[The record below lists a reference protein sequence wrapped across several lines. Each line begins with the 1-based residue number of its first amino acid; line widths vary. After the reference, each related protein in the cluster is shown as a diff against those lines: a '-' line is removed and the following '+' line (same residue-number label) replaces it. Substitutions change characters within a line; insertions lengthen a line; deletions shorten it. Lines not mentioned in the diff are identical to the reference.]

1 MQLSNG
7 AQLASAR
14 GEHVRLYTDERVQ
27 YSSPST
33 PTRTYRLSDLNA
45 GVMPDRVRHRLVQLM
60 KWCQRE

>member
-33 PTRTYRLSDLNA
+33 PTRNYQLADLNT
-45 GVMPDRVRHRLVQLM
+45 GVMPDHVRQRLVQLM
-60 KWCQRE
+60 QWCQQK